1 MYVCVYVICVYL
13 FVSLHLSTMW
23 ILPVNVIVRLTH
35 PRSGEQTRNYD
46 TECWNHHPSL
56 STLRSKGLSS
66 SKIYIFRGY
75 FKSVWTAVYRFWVHL
90 IWALK
95 LGKTGKKV
103 FCESKHMDI
112 SCKYFSFLAYQRS
125 VQLLYETLD
134 TLIEA
139 LTAFT
144 VRQS

>member
-1 MYVCVYVICVYL
+1 
-13 FVSLHLSTMW
+13 
-23 ILPVNVIVRLTH
+23 
-35 PRSGEQTRNYD
+35 
-46 TECWNHHPSL
+46 
-56 STLRSKGLSS
+56 
-66 SKIYIFRGY
+66 
-75 FKSVWTAVYRFWVHL
+75 
-90 IWALK
+90 
-95 LGKTGKKV
+95 
-103 FCESKHMDI
+103 MDI